1 MDDSCIEQ
9 KENNNQVPRG
19 WSDRAGAMDD
29 GSERMSLPQKEYF
42 ALTEVEQRWGMRRL
56 DTAYL
61 AENGRIEIS
70 IRTHEMDVVSGTATH
85 PKAPWGRSTERTWR
99 HDGLL
104 PLRPGDLSAVL
115 RRGSYVVSEFKAEP
129 GRFLSV
135 CPPSRPIRVEPVDL
149 LVTDAEVLRFEQE
162 FGPFDASACQPK
174 REMQHTADFSEVIV
188 AGRAFRFRGVQ
199 AAIVRLLHES
209 AGVGK
214 PWVSGKQLLRDA
226 GSHSTRLIDVFKR
239 HPDWRDLIQSD
250 GCGAYRLRLP
260 GGLARSQYFRKQA
273 SAKSA

>member
-1 MDDSCIEQ
+1 
-9 KENNNQVPRG
+9 
-19 WSDRAGAMDD
+19 
-29 GSERMSLPQKEYF
+29 MSLPQKEYY

-56 DTAYL
+56 DTAYF
-61 AENGRIEIS
+61 AENGRIEVS
-70 IRTHEMDVVSGTATH
+70 IRTHELDIITGTAAH
-85 PKAPWGRSTERTWR
+85 PKAPWGRSTERSWC

-104 PLRPGDLSAVL
+104 PLRPGDLSAIL
-115 RRGSYVVSEFKAEP
+115 RRGYYVVSEFKAEL

-135 CPPSRPIRVEPVDL
+135 CPPSTPMRIEVVDL
-149 LVTDAEVLRFEQE
+149 LITDAEMSRFEQE
-162 FGPFDASACQPK
+162 FGLSPSGEVAAARQ
-174 REMQHTADFSEVIV
+174 MQHTADFSEVV
-188 AGRAFRFRGVQ
+188 VGGRAFRFRGVQ
-199 AAIVRLLHES
+199 AAIVRQLHDS
-209 AGVGK
+209 AGEGK
-214 PWVSGKQLLRDA
+214 PWVAGKQLLRDA